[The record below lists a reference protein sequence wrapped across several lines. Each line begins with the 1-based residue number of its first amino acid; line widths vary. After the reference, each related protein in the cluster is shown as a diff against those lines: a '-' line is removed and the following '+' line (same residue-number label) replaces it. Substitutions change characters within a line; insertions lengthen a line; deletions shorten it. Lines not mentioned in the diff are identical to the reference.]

1 MANEFNIKNG
11 FISANDSVVNG
22 KLTTQNLRII
32 SGATSGY
39 VLTSDASGNAIW
51 QPTSGSFT
59 GGTVTGSTIF
69 TNGLTANTISAT
81 TYQNLPI
88 DVYVTGG
95 TYSSGT
101 LSLTNI
107 TGGTF
112 TVTGFSTGG
121 GSGDSLT
128 GGTFDYGTGT
138 LSLSTTAS
146 TINITGFTDL
156 YVTGG
161 TYSNGVASFTNNTG
175 GTFNVTGFYTGA
187 TDIFVTGGT
196 YSAGTTTFTNNTG
209 GTFSVVG
216 FYTGETSYVN
226 SITTGTGLSGSSTTG
241 NITLINTS
249 PDQVVTLSGG
259 TGILTGGTYP
269 NFTITNSQ
277 PDQIVSLT
285 EGDNI
290 DIQGTY
296 PNFTITVTGLTDND
310 RFTTGFTYGNNTFTL
325 SDNSGATLNA
335 TINQVTGLTVNG
347 NLLVQTISATTYQNL
362 PTDVRVTGGTYSN
375 GSATFTNNTGGT
387 FNVVGF
393 YTGGT
398 DVFVTG
404 GTYSAGTASFTNNT
418 GSTFSVTGFSTFQ
431 YFISGTSPSGVTLNI
446 GDRWY
451 NDNNGVEY
459 VWNYDGNSYQ
469 WVQPAGIPG
478 PQGVQGIQGV
488 SGNTGPQGIQGDPG
502 FSGLLVTT
510 GITATTQTLST
521 GYTYYGIVHSTNV
534 DLTLPNPTGIDG
546 FNLNVKDES
555 GNSGIYRIRITT
567 PIGTIDGG
575 SYVDMN
581 INYMS
586 LQFVARNNN
595 WWII

>member
-59 GGTVTGSTIF
+59 GGTVTGLTIF

-88 DVYVTGG
+88 
-95 TYSSGT
+95 
-101 LSLTNI
+101 
-107 TGGTF
+107 
-112 TVTGFSTGG
+112 
-121 GSGDSLT
+121 
-128 GGTFDYGTGT
+128 
-138 LSLSTTAS
+138 
-146 TINITGFTDL
+146 
-156 YVTGG
+156 
-161 TYSNGVASFTNNTG
+161 
-175 GTFNVTGFYTGA
+175 
-187 TDIFVTGGT
+187 
-196 YSAGTTTFTNNTG
+196 
-209 GTFSVVG
+209 
-216 FYTGETSYVN
+216 
-226 SITTGTGLSGSSTTG
+226 
-241 NITLINTS
+241 
-249 PDQVVTLSGG
+249 
-259 TGILTGGTYP
+259 
-269 NFTITNSQ
+269 
-277 PDQIVSLT
+277 
-285 EGDNI
+285 
-290 DIQGTY
+290 
-296 PNFTITVTGLTDND
+296 
-310 RFTTGFTYGNNTFTL
+310 
-325 SDNSGATLNA
+325 
-335 TINQVTGLTVNG
+335 
-347 NLLVQTISATTYQNL
+347 
-362 PTDVRVTGGTYSN
+362 
-375 GSATFTNNTGGT
+375 
-387 FNVVGF
+387 
-393 YTGGT
+393 

-418 GSTFSVTGFSTFQ
+418 GSTFSITGFSTFQ

-478 PQGVQGIQGV
+478 PQGLQGIQGV

-521 GYTYYGIVHSTNV
+521 GYTYYGIVHSNNV
-534 DLTLPNPTGIDG
+534 DLTLPTPTGIDG
-546 FNLNVKDES
+546 FNLNIKDES

-567 PIGTIDGG
+567 PVGTIDGG

>member
-22 KLTTQNLRII
+22 KLTTQNLRIV

-112 TVTGFSTGG
+112 
-121 GSGDSLT
+121 
-128 GGTFDYGTGT
+128 
-138 LSLSTTAS
+138 
-146 TINITGFTDL
+146 
-156 YVTGG
+156 
-161 TYSNGVASFTNNTG
+161 
-175 GTFNVTGFYTGA
+175 NVTGFYTGA
-187 TDIFVTGGT
+187 TDVFVTGGT
-196 YSAGTTTFTNNTG
+196 YSDGSALFTNNTG
-209 GTFSVVG
+209 GTFS
-216 FYTGETSYVN
+216 
-226 SITTGTGLSGSSTTG
+226 
-241 NITLINTS
+241 
-249 PDQVVTLSGG
+249 
-259 TGILTGGTYP
+259 
-269 NFTITNSQ
+269 
-277 PDQIVSLT
+277 
-285 EGDNI
+285 
-290 DIQGTY
+290 
-296 PNFTITVTGLTDND
+296 
-310 RFTTGFTYGNNTFTL
+310 
-325 SDNSGATLNA
+325 
-335 TINQVTGLTVNG
+335 
-347 NLLVQTISATTYQNL
+347 
-362 PTDVRVTGGTYSN
+362 
-375 GSATFTNNTGGT
+375 
-387 FNVVGF
+387 VVGF

-478 PQGVQGIQGV
+478 PQGLQGIQGV
-488 SGNTGPQGIQGDPG
+488 SGNTGPQGIQGDSG

-521 GYTYYGIVHSTNV
+521 GYTYYGIVHSNNV

-546 FNLNVKDES
+546 FNLNIKDES
-555 GNSGIYRIRITT
+555 GTSGIYRIRITT
-567 PIGTIDGG
+567 PVGTIDGG

-586 LQFVARNNN
+586 LQFLARNNN